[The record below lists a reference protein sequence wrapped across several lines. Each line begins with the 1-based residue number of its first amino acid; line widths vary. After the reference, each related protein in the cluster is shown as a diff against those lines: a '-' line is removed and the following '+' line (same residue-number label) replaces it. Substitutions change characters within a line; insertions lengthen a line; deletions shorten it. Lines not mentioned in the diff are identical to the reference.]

1 MSRGNLALRLPDGA
15 PFAAGERAALDT
27 ILGRASGEQRAW
39 LAGFLAGLAARASGG
54 PQAEAD
60 TQPAA
65 RAAEPLLILYATES
79 GNAEG
84 VAAKLATAARR
95 QGFKVTLKD
104 VADSSPAEAAKA
116 KNLLLVA
123 ATWGEGEPPSRA
135 AGFYRALMAADAPR
149 FEARAVRR
157 AGAGRPRLRQFLLDR
172 PRARRAA
179 RGTRRHARG
188 GAGRLRPRF
197 RQPGRGLGRAGA
209 GGAAAGRAGG
219 DRCGDHPPGVRA
231 IAAAEPAW
239 SRERPFPAEVLEH
252 VNLNSSRSDKVTVH
266 LGLSLAGSGLAFEPG
281 DALMLVP
288 ENDPA
293 MVGQL
298 LAASGA
304 VADEAFAQ
312 RLRRELDVTTLSRAT
327 LEAYQGL
334 RPQDGLARLL
344 EGEGWRGFVA
354 GRQVV
359 DLLEAFPSR
368 LEADELAS
376 LLRPLPARA
385 YSIASSPLA
394 YPDEAHLLVGLVAYQ
409 AHGRQRQGVA
419 SGYVAQRLAT
429 GATVGTYLRPNRHFR
444 LPETGDTPIVMIGPG
459 TGVAPFRAFVQH
471 RRERGDR
478 GRSWLFFGER
488 RFTHDFLYQLEWQEA
503 VAEGALT
510 RMDVAFSRDQ
520 PEKVYVQHRLWER
533 RPELWAWLQEGAV
546 LYLCGD
552 ATGMAKDVEAAL
564 RRIAADQG
572 GLRED
577 GAAAAWLEELTRER
591 RFRKDVY

>member
-27 ILGRASGEQRAW
+27 VLGRASGEQRAW
-39 LAGFLAGLAARASGG
+39 LAGFLAGLAARDEAAA
-54 PQAEAD
+54 PQAD

-84 VAAKLATAARR
+84 VAAKLAASARR

-116 KNLLLVA
+116 KSLLLVA

-149 FEARAVRR
+149 LEHVRFGVLALGDRAYANFCSTGRELDARLEAL
-157 AGAGRPRLRQFLLDR
+157 G
-172 PRARRAA
+172 
-179 RGTRRHARG
+179 GTRVATRVDCDLDFARPAAAWG
-188 GAGRLRPRF
+188 EQVLAALRPAE
-197 RQPGRGLGRAGA
+197 L
-209 GGAAAGRAGG
+209 AASSAEII
-219 DRCGDHPPGVRA
+219 HLEFPP
-231 IAAAEPAW
+231 AAAEPAW

-281 DALMLVP
+281 DALMLLP

-293 MVGQL
+293 TVGQL

-344 EGEGWRGFVA
+344 GGEGWREFVA

-394 YPDEAHLLVGLVAYQ
+394 HPDEAHLLIGQVAYQ
-409 AHGRQRQGVA
+409 ARGRQRQGVA
-419 SGYVAQRLAT
+419 SGYAAQRLAP

-444 LPETGDTPIVMIGPG
+444 LPESGDVPIVMIGPG

-488 RFTHDFLYQLEWQEA
+488 RFTHDFLYQLDWQEA

-533 RPELWAWLQEGAV
+533 RRELWAWLQEGAV

-552 ATGMAKDVEAAL
+552 AAGMAKDVEAAL
-564 RRIAADQG
+564 RRVAADQG

-591 RFRKDVY
+591 RFRQDVY

>member
-15 PFAAGERAALDT
+15 PFAAGERAALDN

-39 LAGFLAGLAARASGG
+39 LAGFLAGLAARDEAAAA
-54 PQAEAD
+54 PQ
-60 TQPAA
+60 TSPQPAV

-84 VAAKLATAARR
+84 VAAKLAAAARR

-116 KNLLLVA
+116 KSLLLVA
-123 ATWGEGEPPSRA
+123 ATWGEGEPPARA

-149 FEARAVRR
+149 LEQVRFAVLALGDRAYANFCSTGRELDARLEAL
-157 AGAGRPRLRQFLLDR
+157 G
-172 PRARRAA
+172 
-179 RGTRRHARG
+179 GTRVATRVDCDLEFANPAAAWGERVL
-188 GAGRLRPRF
+188 AALRPAEPAVSGAEIIHLEF
-197 RQPGRGLGRAGA
+197 APAG
-209 GGAAAGRAGG
+209 
-219 DRCGDHPPGVRA
+219 
-231 IAAAEPAW
+231 AAAEPAW

-266 LGLSLAGSGLAFEPG
+266 LGLSLAGAGLAFEPG
-281 DALMLVP
+281 DAMMLLP

-298 LAASGA
+298 LAASGT

-344 EGEGWRGFVA
+344 EGEGWREFVA
-354 GRQVV
+354 GRQAV

-368 LEADELAS
+368 LEPGELAS
-376 LLRPLPARA
+376 LLRPMPARA

-394 YPDEAHLLVGLVAYQ
+394 HPEEAHLLIGQVAYQ
-409 AHGRQRQGVA
+409 AHGRQRHGVA
-419 SGYVAQRLAT
+419 SGYAAQQLAP

-444 LPETGDTPIVMIGPG
+444 LPEGGDVPIVMIGPG

-478 GRSWLFFGER
+478 GKSWLFFGER
-488 RFTHDFLYQLEWQEA
+488 RFTHDFLYQLDWQEA
-503 VAEGALT
+503 VAEGVLT

-533 RPELWAWLQEGAV
+533 RHELWAWLQEGAV

-552 ATGMAKDVEAAL
+552 ATGMAKDVDGTL
-564 RRIAADQG
+564 RRIAVDRG
-572 GLRED
+572 GLDED
-577 GAAAAWLEELTRER
+577 GAAAWLEGLARER

>member
-15 PFAAGERAALDT
+15 PFAASERTALDS

-39 LAGFLAGLAARASGG
+39 LAGFLAGLAARDEAAA
-54 PQAEAD
+54 PQAD
-60 TQPAA
+60 IQPAV

-84 VAAKLATAARR
+84 IAAKLATAARR

-104 VADSSPAEAAKA
+104 VADSSPGEAAKA
-116 KNLLLVA
+116 KSLLLVA

-149 FEARAVRR
+149 LEHLRFAVLGLGDRAYANFCSTGRELDARLEALGGTRV
-157 AGAGRPRLRQFLLDR
+157 
-172 PRARRAA
+172 AA
-179 RGTRRHARG
+179 RVDCDLDFAKPAAAWGEQVLA
-188 GAGRLRPRF
+188 ALRPAE
-197 RQPGRGLGRAGA
+197 PTSSGA
-209 GGAAAGRAGG
+209 EIIHLEFA
-219 DRCGDHPPGVRA
+219 PP
-231 IAAAEPAW
+231 AAAEPTW

-252 VNLNSSRSDKVTVH
+252 VNLNSSRSNKVTVH
-266 LGLSLAGSGLAFEPG
+266 LGLSLAGAGLAFEPG

-298 LAASGA
+298 LAASG
-304 VADEAFAQ
+304 VIADEAFAQ
-312 RLRRELDVTTLSRAT
+312 RVRREFDVTTLSRAT

-334 RPQDGLARLL
+334 RPQEGLARLL
-344 EGEGWRGFVA
+344 EGEGWRGFVV

-359 DLLEAFPSR
+359 DLLDAFPSR
-368 LEADELAS
+368 LETDELTS

-394 YPDEAHLLVGLVAYQ
+394 HPDEAHLLIGQVAYQ

-419 SGYVAQRLAT
+419 SGYAAQRLAP

-444 LPETGDTPIVMIGPG
+444 LPASGDVPIVMIGPG

-488 RFTHDFLYQLEWQEA
+488 RFTHDFLYQLDWQEA

-533 RPELWAWLQEGAV
+533 RQELWAWLQEGAV

-552 ATGMAKDVEAAL
+552 ATAMAKDVEATL
-564 RRIAADQG
+564 RRIAVDQG

-577 GAAAAWLEELTRER
+577 AAAAAWLEELIRER

>member
-15 PFAAGERAALDT
+15 PFAASERAALDT

-39 LAGFLAGLAARASGG
+39 LAGLWSGLAARVG
-54 PQAEAD
+54 PSAP
-60 TQPAA
+60 QPAALPPA

-84 VAAKLATAARR
+84 VAAKLAATARR

-104 VADSSPAEAAKA
+104 VADSSPAEVAKA
-116 KNLLLVA
+116 RNLLLLA

-135 AGFYRALMAADAPR
+135 AGFHRALMAEDAPR
-149 FEARAVRR
+149 LEEVRFAVLALGDRAYANFCSTGRELDARLEALGGTRVAARVDCDLDFAKPAAAWGEQALAALRPAEPS
-157 AGAGRPRLRQFLLDR
+157 AGAEIIHLEFAP
-172 PRARRAA
+172 
-179 RGTRRHARG
+179 H
-188 GAGRLRPRF
+188 
-197 RQPGRGLGRAGA
+197 
-209 GGAAAGRAGG
+209 
-219 DRCGDHPPGVRA
+219 
-231 IAAAEPAW
+231 AAAETAW
-239 SRERPFPAEVLEH
+239 SRERPFAAEVLEQI
-252 VNLNSSRSDKVTVH
+252 NLNSSRSDKMTVH

-293 MVGQL
+293 VVDEL

-304 VADEAFAQ
+304 GADEALAQ
-312 RLRRELDVTTLSRAT
+312 RLRRDLDVTTLSRAT

-344 EGEGWRGFVA
+344 EGEGWREFVA
-354 GRQVV
+354 GRQVI

-368 LEADELAS
+368 LEAEELTS

-394 YPDEAHLLVGLVAYQ
+394 HPDEAHLLIGQVAYR

-419 SGYVAQRLAT
+419 SAYATQRLAQ

-444 LPETGDTPIVMIGPG
+444 LPEDGSLPIVMIGPG
-459 TGVAPFRAFVQH
+459 TGVAPFRGFVQH
-471 RRERGDR
+471 RRERGDA
-478 GRSWLFFGER
+478 GKSWLFFGER

-503 VAEGALT
+503 VAEGHLT
-510 RMDVAFSRDQ
+510 RMEVAFSRDQ

-533 RPELWAWLQEGAV
+533 RAELWAWLQEGAV

-552 ATGMAKDVEAAL
+552 ATSMAKDVDGTL
-564 RRIAADQG
+564 RKIAVDQG
-572 GLRED
+572 GLGED
-577 GAAAAWLEELTRER
+577 AAAAWLEELVRGR
-591 RFRKDVY
+591 RYRKDVY

>member
-15 PFAAGERAALDT
+15 PFAASERAALDT

-39 LAGFLAGLAARASGG
+39 LAGFLAGLAARDGAAA
-54 PQAEAD
+54 PHAD
-60 TQPAA
+60 AQPAA

-84 VAAKLATAARR
+84 VAAKLAATARR

-104 VADSSPAEAAKA
+104 VADSSPAEVAKA
-116 KNLLLVA
+116 RNLLLLA

-135 AGFYRALMAADAPR
+135 AGFHRALMAEDAPR
-149 FEARAVRR
+149 LEEVRFAVLALGDRAYANFCSTGRELDARLEALGGTRVAARVDCDLDFAKPAAAWGEQALAALRPAEPS
-157 AGAGRPRLRQFLLDR
+157 AGAEIIHLEFAP
-172 PRARRAA
+172 
-179 RGTRRHARG
+179 H
-188 GAGRLRPRF
+188 
-197 RQPGRGLGRAGA
+197 
-209 GGAAAGRAGG
+209 
-219 DRCGDHPPGVRA
+219 
-231 IAAAEPAW
+231 AAAETAW
-239 SRERPFPAEVLEH
+239 SRERPFAAEVLEQI
-252 VNLNSSRSDKVTVH
+252 NLNSSRSDKMTVH

-293 MVGQL
+293 VVDEL

-304 VADEAFAQ
+304 GADEALAQ
-312 RLRRELDVTTLSRAT
+312 RLRRDLDVTTLSRAT

-344 EGEGWRGFVA
+344 EGEGWREFVA
-354 GRQVV
+354 GRQVI

-368 LEADELAS
+368 LEAEELTS

-394 YPDEAHLLVGLVAYQ
+394 HPDEAHLLIGQVAYR

-419 SGYVAQRLAT
+419 SAYATQRLAQ

-444 LPETGDTPIVMIGPG
+444 LPEDGSLPIVMIGPG
-459 TGVAPFRAFVQH
+459 TGVAPFRGFVQH
-471 RRERGDR
+471 RRERGDA
-478 GRSWLFFGER
+478 GKSWLFFGER

-503 VAEGALT
+503 VAEGHLT
-510 RMDVAFSRDQ
+510 RMEVAFSRDQ

-533 RPELWAWLQEGAV
+533 RAELWAWLQEGAV

-552 ATGMAKDVEAAL
+552 ATSMAKDVDGTL
-564 RRIAADQG
+564 RQIAVDQG
-572 GLRED
+572 GLGED
-577 GAAAAWLEELTRER
+577 AAAAWLEELVRGR
-591 RFRKDVY
+591 RYRKDVY

>member
-1 MSRGNLALRLPDGA
+1 MSRGNLALRLPDAA
-15 PFAAGERAALDT
+15 PFAPEERAALDS

-39 LAGFLAGLAARASGG
+39 LAGFLAGLAAREA
-54 PQAEAD
+54 PRAEA
-60 TQPAA
+60 QPAA

-79 GNAEG
+79 GNAES
-84 VAAKLATAARR
+84 VAAKLAASARR

-116 KNLLLVA
+116 RNLLLIA

-135 AGFYRALMAADAPR
+135 VAFHRALMAEDAPR
-149 FEARAVRR
+149 FEGVRFAVLALGDRSYVNFCSTGRDLDARLEALGGSRVAARVDCDLDFAKPAAAWGEQALTALKPAEPQ
-157 AGAGRPRLRQFLLDR
+157 AGAEIIRLDF
-172 PRARRAA
+172 A
-179 RGTRRHARG
+179 H
-188 GAGRLRPRF
+188 GAP
-197 RQPGRGLGRAGA
+197 
-209 GGAAAGRAGG
+209 
-219 DRCGDHPPGVRA
+219 
-231 IAAAEPAW
+231 AEPAW
-239 SRERPFPAEVLEH
+239 SREQPFAAEVQDL

-266 LGLSLAGSGLAFEPG
+266 LGLSLAGSGLSYEPG

-293 MVGQL
+293 VVGSV
-298 LAASGA
+298 LAAAGIA
-304 VADEAFAQ
+304 GDEALEQ
-312 RLRRELDVTTLSRAT
+312 RLQRELDVTTLSRVT
-327 LEAYQGL
+327 LEAYQRL
-334 RPQDGLARLL
+334 RPQDGLQELL
-344 EGEGWRGFVA
+344 EGDGWKRFVE

-368 LEADELAS
+368 LSAEELTS

-394 YPDEAHLLVGLVAYQ
+394 YPDEAHLLIGRVDYVS
-409 AHGRQRQGVA
+409 HGRKRQGVA
-419 SGYVAQRLAT
+419 SGFVADRLQP
-429 GATVGTYLRPNRHFR
+429 GAKVGTYLRPNRHFR

-459 TGVAPFRAFVQH
+459 TGVAPFRGFVQH
-471 RRERGDR
+471 RRERGDK
-478 GRSWLFFGER
+478 GKSWLFFGER

-533 RPELWAWLQEGAV
+533 RAELWAWLQEGAV

-552 ATGMAKDVEAAL
+552 ATTMAKDVEATL
-564 RRIAADQG
+564 RRIAVDQG
-572 GLRED
+572 GLGEE
-577 GAAAAWLEELTRER
+577 GAVAWLDELTRER

>member
-15 PFAAGERAALDT
+15 PFAASERAALDT

-39 LAGFLAGLAARASGG
+39 LAGFLAGLAARDEAAA

-60 TQPAA
+60 TQPAV

-149 FEARAVRR
+149 LEHVRFAVLALGDRAYANFCSTGRELDARLEAL
-157 AGAGRPRLRQFLLDR
+157 G
-172 PRARRAA
+172 
-179 RGTRRHARG
+179 GTRVATRVDCDLDFANPAAAWG
-188 GAGRLRPRF
+188 EQVLAALRPAE
-197 RQPGRGLGRAGA
+197 PTSSGA
-209 GGAAAGRAGG
+209 EIIHLEFA
-219 DRCGDHPPGVRA
+219 PP
-231 IAAAEPAW
+231 AAAEPAW

-298 LAASGA
+298 LAASG
-304 VADEAFAQ
+304 VIADEAFAQ
-312 RLRRELDVTTLSRAT
+312 RVRREFDVTTLSRAT

-344 EGEGWRGFVA
+344 EGEGWREFVA

-368 LEADELAS
+368 LEADELTS

-394 YPDEAHLLVGLVAYQ
+394 HPDEAHLLIGQVAYQ
-409 AHGRQRQGVA
+409 AHGRQRHGVA
-419 SGYVAQRLAT
+419 SGYAAQRLAP

-444 LPETGDTPIVMIGPG
+444 LPESRRRADRDDRPGHRRGAVPGLRPAPARARRPGPELAVLRRAPLHPRLPLPARLAGGRRRGSAHPHGRRVLARPAGEGLRPAPALGAAPASCGPG
-459 TGVAPFRAFVQH
+459 C
-471 RRERGDR
+471 RRV
-478 GRSWLFFGER
+478 RSSTSAATPPAWPR
-488 RFTHDFLYQLEWQEA
+488 T
-503 VAEGALT
+503 
-510 RMDVAFSRDQ
+510 S
-520 PEKVYVQHRLWER
+520 R
-533 RPELWAWLQEGAV
+533 RP
-546 LYLCGD
+546 C
-552 ATGMAKDVEAAL
+552 AASPSTRAACARTP
-564 RRIAADQG
+564 RRRPG
-572 GLRED
+572 SRS
-577 GAAAAWLEELTRER
+577 
-591 RFRKDVY
+591 